1 MQKNIDEAN
10 KVIHQLQ
17 REVSAGEDKL
27 RSFFNSSSSIHLLID
42 TNETLIDFNRSAAS
56 YAKKFYN
63 VILKQGVKVS
73 DFIHEDHK
81 EGFGRSY
88 QRALEGVPGRTEKML
103 RYAGRDVFRFY
114 CYEPAWDDSKNI
126 IGVSYNA
133 IDISDKV
140 ADEKKILCQYI
151 SLRKIVAIQ
160 SQQIQK
166 PVMEIRELASA
177 FASNGYSANKE
188 SLIALEEAAVK
199 LEELLLKAE
208 AQSGM
213 LNIPRNDKGEVLWE

>member
-1 MQKNIDEAN
+1 MQKNIDDAN

-17 REVSAGEDKL
+17 REVSDGEDKL

-63 VILKQGVKVS
+63 VALKQGVKVS
-73 DFIHEDHK
+73 EFIHEDHK
-81 EGFGRSY
+81 EGFSRSY
-88 QRALEGVPGRTEKML
+88 KQALEGVPGRTEKML
-103 RYAGRDVFRFY
+103 RYAGREVSRFY
-114 CYEPAWDDSKNI
+114 CYEPAWDDSENI

-140 ADEKKILCQYI
+140 ADEKKILCQYN
-151 SLRKIVAIQ
+151 SLRKMVAIQ
-160 SQQIQK
+160 SQQIQE
-166 PVMEIRELASA
+166 PVIQIRKLASA
-177 FASNGYSANKE
+177 FALNGYSANKE